1 MGRSEVTILRTAN
14 ALENAQIR
22 LLQQMGVDLD
32 SPFVP
37 TTPFR
42 LSEPLWSREELY
54 QLGLD
59 SNPNLRS
66 LRANR
71 SASSY
76 GVRMAKSAYFPSLNL
91 RASTSGFTRQASS
104 TALNVQ
110 QAELQAQG
118 SIQNCLFFNDLFSR
132 LTSPLPTSDCSLLQF
147 TDADAQAIRDQNTG
161 FPFNFT
167 GQPAQLRLSISL
179 PLFQGFSRQRQVTE
193 ARVQLD
199 DIDLNLREQELAIR
213 ADIATML
220 ATVGAAYQAYK
231 RDARK
236 RQFMVPC
243 AKFKSSYGTGP

>member
-1 MGRSEVTILRTAN
+1 MDVAQAEVAVGRSEVTILRTTN

-42 LSEPLWSREELY
+42 LSEPLWDREELY
-54 QLGLD
+54 QMGLD

-76 GVRMAKSAYFPSLNL
+76 GVRMAKSSYFPSLSLN
-91 RASTSGFTRQASS
+91 ASTSGFTRQASS
-104 TALNVQ
+104 TALSVQ

-132 LTSPLPTSDCSLLQF
+132 LASPLPTQDCSQLQF
-147 TDADAQAIRDQNTG
+147 TDADA
-161 FPFNFT
+161 
-167 GQPAQLRLSISL
+167 S
-179 PLFQGFSRQRQVTE
+179 
-193 ARVQLD
+193 
-199 DIDLNLREQELAIR
+199 AIR
-213 ADIATML
+213 AL
-220 ATVGAAYQAYK
+220 ASRRLTTV
-231 RDARK
+231 
-236 RQFMVPC
+236 
-243 AKFKSSYGTGP
+243 